1 MNVSFEGHNPAQSEA
16 ENQAKK
22 LGKQMLVVK
31 DNSGGIHYRVVDS
44 IGDILPENKILD
56 HYNEKGERVDVWV
69 SGKVK
74 VTQ

>member
-1 MNVSFEGHNPAQSEA
+1 MW
-16 ENQAKK
+16 
-22 LGKQMLVVK
+22 VVK

-69 SGKVK
+69 SEKVK